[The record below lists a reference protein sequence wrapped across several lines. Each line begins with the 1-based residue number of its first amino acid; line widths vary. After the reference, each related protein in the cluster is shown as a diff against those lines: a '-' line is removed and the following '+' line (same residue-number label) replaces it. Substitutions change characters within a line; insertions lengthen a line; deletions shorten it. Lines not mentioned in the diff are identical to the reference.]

1 MQDFKGDIM
10 QNLLNFLLTCSIS
23 INSLGIYRDV
33 SFIDDTIEK
42 VEYKIE
48 QDRLK
53 ELEVQRIRF
62 EEEMELTRK
71 LNVGF
76 DPYDLTVP
84 SNITY
89 EELYNVLEGTG
100 LEDIATSL
108 VDSECYNVNSFI
120 LCSIVALE
128 SSWGKSQKALNYN
141 NLGGVGVY
149 NDNTVGAIYSSRSE
163 CIFSMAEFL
172 SKDYLSADGVY
183 FNGYSIWDVNI
194 KYCASSNWADKVL
207 VIANQLLS
215 KYKEIYLK

>member
-1 MQDFKGDIM
+1 M

-53 ELEVQRIRF
+53 ELEVQRIRL

-172 SKDYLSADGVY
+172 SRDYLSADGIY

>member
-1 MQDFKGDIM
+1 M

-172 SKDYLSADGVY
+172 SRDYLSADGIY

>member
-172 SKDYLSADGVY
+172 SRDYLSADGVY

>member
-1 MQDFKGDIM
+1 M

-53 ELEVQRIRF
+53 ELEVQRIRL

-172 SKDYLSADGVY
+172 SRDYLSADGVY

>member
-1 MQDFKGDIM
+1 M

-53 ELEVQRIRF
+53 ELEAQRIRF

>member
-1 MQDFKGDIM
+1 M

-53 ELEVQRIRF
+53 ELETQRIRF

-172 SKDYLSADGVY
+172 SRDYLSADGVY

>member
-1 MQDFKGDIM
+1 MK
-10 QNLLNFLLTCSIS
+10 LAPLNPPWT
-23 INSLGIYRDV
+23 
-33 SFIDDTIEK
+33 
-42 VEYKIE
+42 
-48 QDRLK
+48 
-53 ELEVQRIRF
+53 
-62 EEEMELTRK
+62 
-71 LNVGF
+71 
-76 DPYDLTVP
+76 
-84 SNITY
+84 
-89 EELYNVLEGTG
+89 
-100 LEDIATSL
+100 
-108 VDSECYNVNSFI
+108 DSECYNVNSFI

-172 SKDYLSADGVY
+172 SRDYLSADGVY

>member
-1 MQDFKGDIM
+1 M

>member
-172 SKDYLSADGVY
+172 SRDYLSADGVY

-194 KYCASSNWADKVL
+194 KYW
-207 VIANQLLS
+207 LLQTN
-215 KYKEIYLK
+215 YYLNIKKFI

>member
-1 MQDFKGDIM
+1 M

-172 SKDYLSADGVY
+172 SRDYLSADGVY